1 MNKNIESASVIIK
14 NKMSMKTI
22 LDLYQT
28 SRSFDGSAYLYSG
41 NKLTQ
46 VKNLPKLVS
55 FLLTVTPGSIVKII
69 VEGTRSE
76 KHLKKIEEI
85 CQHTKP
91 QNTLHSKSAYNS
103 IQI

>member
-1 MNKNIESASVIIK
+1 MEKNIESTSMIIK
-14 NKMSMKTI
+14 NKMSMKKI
-22 LDLYQT
+22 MDLYQT
-28 SRSFDGSAYLYSG
+28 SKSFDGTAYLYSG

-85 CQHTKP
+85 CQHTQTK
-91 QNTLHSKSAYNS
+91 NALNSKSAYNS

>member
-1 MNKNIESASVIIK
+1 MNKIESASVIIK
-14 NKMSMKTI
+14 NKLSMKTI
-22 LDLYQT
+22 LDLYQK
-28 SRSFDGSAYLYSG
+28 SKSFNGTAFLYSG

-69 VEGTRSE
+69 VEGSSSE
-76 KHLKKIEEI
+76 KHLQSIAEI
-85 CQHTKP
+85 CQ
-91 QNTLHSKSAYNS
+91 QSHSKHSLKRNTSYNS